1 MIPAV
6 LTETSAYG
14 FTPSKQGKVRDIF
27 DLGDRLL
34 IARIPVRV
42 ILHRQLAVRFGNLPI
57 FSPPRNAK
65 HFVIIAFIRHCCHG

>member
-34 IARIPVRV
+34 IVATDR
-42 ILHRQLAVRFGNLPI
+42 L
-57 FSPPRNAK
+57 S
-65 HFVIIAFIRHCCHG
+65 AFEFRTRAES